1 MIGLHSLG
9 NIYPLKRL
17 GEVAEFL
24 DAMRRNL
31 AAAER
36 RPGPYSYYGRG
47 GQHTSI
53 DRYIFDEPLLLLA
66 EDCSYTGSPVEPKAQ
81 RVAGKSW
88 IDKDWHVLRPNADI
102 DHGFLCRV
110 LEHYDLT
117 PFASGAQRDKL
128 SMAQAANIV
137 VPMPPLSEQRR
148 IAHVLECAD
157 RLRDQ
162 RRVAQ
167 TRFDA
172 FGRVLFLEMFGDPL
186 ANPLGWPQLPI
197 ARLGENHNARR
208 SPAPRTMRSQ
218 KRPGTYP
225 CYGAAGIVDWVDQPV
240 FEGERLLV
248 AEAGGDLLTRLSPV
262 TRIVR
267 GEFSVTRYAHVI
279 AANGC
284 AELRYLESAIE
295 LTELRPYL
303 SATAR
308 PRLTRS
314 GLDRIPVP
322 VPPLELQHEFCRRVD
337 TAEAVKAI
345 QHTSAQRLEELF
357 VCLRYRGLRGE
368 LQLS

>member
-1 MIGLHSLG
+1 VIGLHSLG
-9 NIYPLKRL
+9 NGYPLKRL
-17 GEVAEFL
+17 GDVAEFL

-36 RPGPYSYYGRG
+36 HPGSYSYYGRG
-47 GQHTSI
+47 GRQSSI
-53 DRYIFDEPLLLLA
+53 DRYIFDEPLLLLGEA
-66 EDCSYTGSPVEPKAQ
+66 CSYAGSPVERKVLPI
-81 RVAGKSW
+81 AGKSW
-88 IDKDWHVLRPNADI
+88 VDKNWHVLRPKAGMDLN
-102 DHGFLCRV
+102 FLYRV

-117 PFASGAQRDKL
+117 PFISGAQRDKL
-128 SMAQAANIV
+128 SKAQAANIV
-137 VPMPPLSEQRR
+137 VPTPPLDEQRA

-162 RRVAQ
+162 RRFAQ
-167 TRFDA
+167 TRFEA
-172 FGRVLFLEMFGDPL
+172 FVRVLFLEMFGDPL
-186 ANPLGWPQLPI
+186 ANPLRWPQLPI
-197 ARLGENHNARR
+197 SRLAENHNARR
-208 SPAPRTMRSQ
+208 SPAPRTRRSQ

-248 AEAGGDLLTRLSPV
+248 AEAGGNLLTRLSPV

-267 GEFSVTRYAHVI
+267 GEFAVTRYAHVI

-295 LTELRPYL
+295 LTELRPFL

-314 GLDRIPVP
+314 GLDRITVP

-337 TAEAVKAI
+337 AAQTVIAI
-345 QHTSAQRLEELF
+345 QHTSAQRLDELF
-357 VCLRYRGLRGE
+357 VCLRYRALRGE